1 MEEDDEEQNKYRVSI
16 SYEEKKRNSWD
27 TLIETHLKYFVNKFQ
42 QFWKEKTMGLS
53 KRWKKKNTFSN
64 YKHHRNILQTS
75 STNFGKREY
84 NKACR
89 EMEEDDEEQN
99 KYRVS
104 ISYEEKER
112 NLHGFSRDGRI

>member
-1 MEEDDEEQNKYRVSI
+1 MEEKKISMKENDEEQ
-16 SYEEKKRNSWD
+16 
-27 TLIETHLKYFVNKFQ
+27 
-42 QFWKEKTMGLS
+42 
-53 KRWKKKNTFSN
+53 KKNTFSN
-64 YKHHRNILQTS
+64 YKHHRNISQTS

-112 NLHGFSRDGRI
+112 NSWDTLIETHLKYFVNKFQQFWKEETMSLFKR

>member
-1 MEEDDEEQNKYRVSI
+1 MES
-16 SYEEKKRNSWD
+16 
-27 TLIETHLKYFVNKFQ
+27 LIETHLKYFVNKFQ
-42 QFWKEKTMGLS
+42 QFWKEETMSFS

-112 NLHGFSRDGRI
+112 NLWNILIETHSNILQINFGKRE

>member
-1 MEEDDEEQNKYRVSI
+1 MEEKKISMKENDEEQ
-16 SYEEKKRNSWD
+16 
-27 TLIETHLKYFVNKFQ
+27 
-42 QFWKEKTMGLS
+42 
-53 KRWKKKNTFSN
+53 KKNTFSN

>member
-1 MEEDDEEQNKYRVSI
+1 M
-16 SYEEKKRNSWD
+16 
-27 TLIETHLKYFVNKFQ
+27 
-42 QFWKEKTMGLS
+42 
-53 KRWKKKNTFSN
+53 
-64 YKHHRNILQTS
+64 QTS

-104 ISYEEKER
+104 ISYEEKEKTYGI
-112 NLHGFSRDGRI
+112 L

>member
-1 MEEDDEEQNKYRVSI
+1 MKYPNRNALEYFANK
-16 SYEEKKRNSWD
+16 
-27 TLIETHLKYFVNKFQ
+27 
-42 QFWKEKTMGLS
+42 FWKEGTMSLS
-53 KRWKKKNTFSN
+53 KRWKKKNSFSN

-75 STNFGKREY
+75 SNNFGKRKY

-112 NLHGFSRDGRI
+112 NSWDTLIETHLKYFVNKFQQFWKEETMSLSKR